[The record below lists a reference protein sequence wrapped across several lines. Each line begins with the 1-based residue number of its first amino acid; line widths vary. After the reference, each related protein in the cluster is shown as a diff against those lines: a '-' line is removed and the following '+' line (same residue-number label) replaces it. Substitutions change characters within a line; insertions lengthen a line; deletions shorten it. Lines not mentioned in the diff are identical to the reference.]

1 MARTVRGVLGV
12 GIVLS
17 LWTVLAAADDFRPFQ
32 PLPAQPP
39 VPASNPQSAAKIA
52 LGAQLFFDA
61 RLSPAGTVACLTC
74 HNVLAG
80 GEDSRARSV
89 TVGGGSTSRNAPTL
103 WNVGFYTAYFRDGRA
118 TSLEHAVE
126 EQLLSAEAMAMA
138 SPEALVERVSAI
150 LGYREQF
157 AQVFGSKNA
166 IGLANIA
173 KALAAYLRTLV
184 TQDSAF
190 DQYLRGHEQALSPQA
205 KRGFEVYVDSGCA
218 SCHFW
223 VNLAGPVPGLA
234 FAMGEGFYE
243 LFPNYLGSAF
253 DARYQL
259 TQDVGR
265 VTISGDETD
274 KHMWRVTGLRNV
286 AITAP
291 YFHNGSVTTLAEA
304 VRVMAKTQLNKD
316 FTDEQIADVVA
327 FLQSLTGRFPEPRV
341 PRLPPSEDG
350 SVFAKP

>member
-1 MARTVRGVLGV
+1 MTSRMRRWA
-12 GIVLS
+12 GIGLVLS
-17 LWTVLAAADDFRPFQ
+17 GWIALADADEFRPFQ

-39 VPASNPQSAAKIA
+39 VPASNPQSGAKIA

-61 RLSPAGTVACLTC
+61 RLSPSGSVSCLSC

-80 GEDSRARSV
+80 GDDSRARSV
-89 TVGGGSTSRNAPTL
+89 TVGGGTTNRNAPTL

-118 TSLEHAVE
+118 SSLEHAIE

-138 SPEALVERVSAI
+138 SPQAVAGRVSAVAE
-150 LGYREQF
+150 YREQF
-157 AQVFGSKNA
+157 AQVFGDQDAVSF
-166 IGLANIA
+166 ANIA

-190 DQYLRGHEQALSPQA
+190 DQYLRGHEQALSSQA
-205 KRGFEVYVDSGCA
+205 KRGFEFYVDSGCA

-223 VNLAGPVPGLA
+223 VNMAGPVPGLA
-234 FAMGEGFYE
+234 FPMGEGFYE
-243 LFPNYLGSAF
+243 LFPNYRGSAF
-253 DARYQL
+253 DAKYQL
-259 TQDVGR
+259 TQDIGR
-265 VTISGDETD
+265 FTISGHETD

-291 YFHNGSVTTLAEA
+291 YFHNGAVATLSEA

-327 FLQSLTGRFPEPRV
+327 FLHTLTGRFPPPDV
-341 PRLPPSEDG
+341 PRLPPSDDG
-350 SVFAKP
+350 EIFNKP

>member
-1 MARTVRGVLGV
+1 MANSTRTKAGI
-12 GIVLS
+12 GIVLG
-17 LWTVLAAADDFRPFQ
+17 LWAALVGADEFRPFQ

-39 VPASNPQSAAKIA
+39 IPVSNPQSAAKIA

-61 RLSPAGTVACLTC
+61 RLSPSGSVSCLSC

-89 TVGGGSTSRNAPTL
+89 TVGGGATSRHAPTL
-103 WNVGFYTAYFRDGRA
+103 WNVGYYTAYFHDGRA

-126 EQLLSAEAMAMA
+126 EQLLSGEAMAMA
-138 SPEALVERVSAI
+138 SPEALIERVGAVA
-150 LGYREQF
+150 GYREQF
-157 AQVFGSKNA
+157 AQVFGDQNA
-166 IGLANIA
+166 VSLANIA

-190 DQYLRGHEQALSPQA
+190 DQYLRGHRGALSAQA
-205 KRGFEVYVDSGCA
+205 QRGFELYVDSGCA

-234 FAMGEGFYE
+234 FPMGEGFYE
-243 LFPNYLGSAF
+243 LFPNYKGSQFEAQYGL
-253 DARYQL
+253 AK
-259 TQDVGR
+259 DVGR
-265 VTISGDETD
+265 FTITGDDTD

-286 AITAP
+286 AVTAP
-291 YFHNGSVTTLAEA
+291 YFHNGSVATLAEA

-316 FTDEQIADVVA
+316 FTDEQIADVEA
-327 FLQSLTGRFPEPRV
+327 FLHTLTGRFPDPQV
-341 PRLPPSEDG
+341 PRLPSSDDG
-350 SVFAKP
+350 TIFNKP